1 MSTAVM
7 LFSDYVCPW
16 CYMAE
21 TGLDL
26 LRQTRLIEV
35 EFRAYELRPAGTPPI
50 PPEIEAQYRE
60 RIAAGWPR
68 VQQMARERFGLELK
82 RMDDPAPR
90 PTRLAH
96 IGAKFA
102 SAQGQGAAYHL
113 AVFRAHWQELR
124 DISSVDTLAEIA
136 RAVGLDDAAFRA
148 ALENPEY
155 RDEVETD
162 EYWAAQQ
169 QLSGVPAFIFAERYL
184 VSGAQPV
191 EVLQQVVDRCV
202 QEGLSN

>member
-1 MSTAVM
+1 MPTSVM

-16 CYMAE
+16 CYMGTA
-21 TGLDL
+21 GLDL

-35 EFRAYELRPAGTPPI
+35 AFRAYELRPAGTPPI

-96 IGAKFA
+96 IGAKVA
-102 SAQGQGAAYHL
+102 NAQGQGETYHL
-113 AVFRAHWQELR
+113 AVFRAHWQELS

-136 RAVGLDDAAFRA
+136 QTVGLDQAAFRA
-148 ALENPEY
+148 ALENPDY
-155 RDEVETD
+155 RDEVEAD
-162 EYWAAQQ
+162 EYW
-169 QLSGVPAFIFAERYL
+169 
-184 VSGAQPV
+184 
-191 EVLQQVVDRCV
+191 
-202 QEGLSN
+202 